1 MAATNSK
8 VVQIHNVNGETNQY
22 VKVSARIPEFLKV
35 YGPEKGYR
43 VLSQATDYLDF
54 AQGRKELCVAL
65 AAQGKLPEQHI
76 KEFMEER
83 RVVFK
88 SQLVDKE
95 GNVVA
100 ESSAIKAVWYLKDY
114 ETGETAAFQRL
125 LARLGFGGEIFD
137 SDEDNDMQAQGLSFD
152 NASGDKPSPS
162 QSVVMKPVELETSD
176 TKAQTS
182 TASVTKTAS
191 STEQTDSVSKPAQ
204 LQVVD
209 ASKSRGVKA
218 DPNTIQPAQL
228 RQLESLA
235 RVKRVE
241 CPKVSTPE
249 EFRKALLELKN
260 LPLPT

>member
-22 VKVSARIPEFLKV
+22 VKVSARIPDFLKV

-125 LARLGFGGEIFD
+125 LARLGFGGEVFD

-152 NASGDKPSPS
+152 STSGELPSPS
-162 QSVVMKPVELETSD
+162 QTVVKKPVEMETFD
-176 TKAQTS
+176 TQAQTPV
-182 TASVTKTAS
+182 ADMTKTAS
-191 STEQTDSVSKPAQ
+191 PTEQTGSVSKPAQ

-209 ASKSRGVKA
+209 TSKSRGVKA
-218 DPNTIQPAQL
+218 DPNKIQPAQL

-241 CPKVSTPE
+241 CPQVNTPE
-249 EFRKALLELKN
+249 EFRKVLLELKS